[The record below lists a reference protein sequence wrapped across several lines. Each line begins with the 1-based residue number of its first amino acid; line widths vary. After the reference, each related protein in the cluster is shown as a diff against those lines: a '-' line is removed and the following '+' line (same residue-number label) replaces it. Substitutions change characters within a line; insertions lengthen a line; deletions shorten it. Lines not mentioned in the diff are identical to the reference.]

1 MAANSESKDFGP
13 YLLLA
18 ALAVIVIYFITPK
31 KNSL

>member
-1 MAANSESKDFGP
+1 MATNGEKDFGP